1 MGYATESKAVSGQ
14 TKVWPSFRGPLP
26 MMLAAAVA
34 EAERAC
40 YALNAND
47 ALRRKMEPELRRLEV
62 AAARGQL
69 EWRWAHRGCA
79 AR

>member
-1 MGYATESKAVSGQ
+1 
-14 TKVWPSFRGPLP
+14 
-26 MMLAAAVA
+26 MLAAAVA